1 MLLVQGTGGVSTAAV
16 FRRFAERTGQNQSR
30 ERRSPIDPFVQG
42 LGEVSS
48 LRNDLEPA
56 AIDVSPD
63 LGRVARE
70 VRRVGRATGAT
81 TAAMSGSG
89 SSFFLLFKEAAQR
102 AAAAA
107 LLEKSRI
114 ETLPCSFVSRRA
126 FREQV

>member
-1 MLLVQGTGGVSTAAV
+1 V
-16 FRRFAERTGQNQSR
+16 FKGFAERAGASQRKSV
-30 ERRSPIDPFVQG
+30 SPIDNFVQG
-42 LGEVSS
+42 LSEVSS

-81 TAAMSGSG
+81 TVAMSGSG
-89 SSFFLLFKEAAQR
+89 SSFFLLFKAARQR
-102 AAAAA
+102 VAAAG

-114 ETLPCSFVSRRA
+114 ETLPCAFVSRRA
-126 FREQV
+126 FRERFEIPRPLSKRR